1 MCLKRVT
8 AYSHTLKTKLKS
20 KPKKQKQ
27 TQTKPKK
34 SYLYFFLLVL
44 LSASR
49 SPTRLLSLPRDF
61 CLCAPGLSSSA
72 AFPDLA
78 FSSHKWLFS
87 PSPWCSDG
95 LYLVLQELSPTSLSC
110 PRMAALSCLRR
121 PAVLSV
127 PDAGF
132 CLSHC
137 FPQKESQVPAF
148 QHGPFS

>member
-1 MCLKRVT
+1 MT

-27 TQTKPKK
+27 TQAKPKK
-34 SYLYFFLLVL
+34 SHLYFFLLVL

-49 SPTRLLSLPRDF
+49 SPTWLLSLPRDF
-61 CLCAPGLSSSA
+61 CLCAPGPSSISSA